1 MSIKHP
7 IIAVTGSSGAGT
19 SSVQDAFADIFMRES
34 INAAFVHGNSFRRF
48 TPAEVEKVFRE
59 AAEQGRPIS
68 HFGPE
73 ANYFDRLEG
82 LFREYAR
89 SGTGLIRE
97 YVESDEEAAAY
108 QQPIGSYTPW
118 EELPKH
124 TDLLFYE
131 GQHGGCIEATWSR
144 RQMSASHNPL
154 VINKRHEVTQS
165 LDSGVDIAQWVDLL
179 IGVVPS
185 INLEWIQK
193 IHADYKDIGR
203 SAKDTV
209 MTILRRL
216 PDYVRYITPQFSL
229 TDINFQRIPLVDTSN
244 PFISLDVPTPD
255 ESMLVIRFR
264 EPKRFDFPKLLNQ
277 FDDSFMSR
285 PNTIVV
291 KGGDMRNAL
300 EIVCTPLVHQLLE
313 KKQAYYAA
321 HPHG

>member
-19 SSVQDAFADIFMRES
+19 SSVQDAFADIFMREG

-48 TPAEVEKVFRE
+48 TPKQVEKAFRE

-73 ANYFDRLEG
+73 ANYFDRLES

-89 SGTGLIRE
+89 QGTGLVRE
-97 YVESDEEAAAY
+97 YVSSPEEAELY
-108 QQPIGSYTPW
+108 QQQIGSYTPW
-118 EELPKH
+118 QDLPSE

-144 RQMSASHNPL
+144 RKMSASHNPT
-154 VINKRHEVTQS
+154 VIHKRHELRRS

-193 IHADYKDIGR
+193 IHHDYRDVGR
-203 SAKDTV
+203 SVDETV

-244 PFISLDVPTPD
+244 PFISLDVPSPD

-264 EPKRFDFPKLLNQ
+264 EPKRFDFPTLLNQ

-285 PNTIVV
+285 PNTLVV

-300 EIVCTPLVHQLLE
+300 EIICTPLVHELLE
-313 KKQAYYAA
+313 KKRSLTHIA
-321 HPHG
+321 

>member
-19 SSVQDAFADIFMRES
+19 SSVQDAFADIFLREG
-34 INAAFVHGNSFRRF
+34 INGAFVHGNSFRRF
-48 TPAEVEKVFRE
+48 TPAEVERVFRE
-59 AAEQGRPIS
+59 AAEQGLPIS

-89 SGTGLIRE
+89 SGTGLVRE
-97 YVESDEEAAAY
+97 YVATAEAAELY
-108 QQPIGSYTPW
+108 LQKIGTYTPW
-118 EELPKH
+118 QELPDD

-154 VINKRHEVTQS
+154 VINKRHELKKS
-165 LDSGVDIAQWVDLL
+165 LDTGVDIAQWVDLL

-193 IHADYKDIGR
+193 IHHDYRGSGR
-203 SAKDTV
+203 SAQDTV
-209 MTILRRL
+209 MTILRRM

-264 EPKRFDFPKLLNQ
+264 DPKRFDFPTLLNE
-277 FDDSFMSR
+277 FEESFMSR
-285 PNTIVV
+285 PNTMVV

-300 EIVCTPLVHQLLE
+300 EIICTPLVHELLE
-313 KKQAYYAA
+313 KKRTYYANN
-321 HPHG
+321 PQG